1 MATQEQIQKVM
12 DSLDLISPCSGCGMR
27 YRVGD
32 LECPQCGADLYDNLR
47 EWAEGLLESLST
59 GEE

>member
-1 MATQEQIQKVM
+1 MATEEQIQKVM
-12 DSLDLISPCSGCGMR
+12 DSLDSISPCPGCGMR

-47 EWAEGLLESLST
+47 EWAEGLIDWLSA